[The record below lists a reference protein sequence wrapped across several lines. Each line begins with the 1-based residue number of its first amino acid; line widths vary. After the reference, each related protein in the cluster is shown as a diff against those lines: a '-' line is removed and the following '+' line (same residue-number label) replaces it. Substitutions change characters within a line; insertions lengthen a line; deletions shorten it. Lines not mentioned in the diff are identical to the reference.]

1 MAKKEK
7 KTSKEEI
14 KLKAFKL
21 MAKQGIKNISMREIA
36 QACGVSKPV
45 LYYYFK
51 DKDDLLFQMI
61 KERFEEINKA
71 LKLGLEKDF
80 SFAQLLQIL
89 LYSHYIVKTDFK
101 ETSSFLLNLSVYVR
115 GNKILEQKLIKMR
128 KQANKNIYEILNK
141 QYKKG
146 RISKANIDTGYY
158 LVLAV
163 MSLLTMCSVDRSIK
177 INKEIINNIS
187 RVILKGI
194 SFKGEVK

>member
-1 MAKKEK
+1 MVKKEK
-7 KTSKEEI
+7 KTSKEKI